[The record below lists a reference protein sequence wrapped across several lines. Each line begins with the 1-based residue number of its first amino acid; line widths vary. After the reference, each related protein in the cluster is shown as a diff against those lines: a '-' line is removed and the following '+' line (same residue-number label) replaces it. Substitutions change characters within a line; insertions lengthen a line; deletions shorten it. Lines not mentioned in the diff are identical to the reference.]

1 MNLFGNT
8 IAMSAKSLDFL
19 WGKQQATLHN
29 LANVD
34 TPGYKSQYVTFEEEF
49 KSRLQAASKLKQGS
63 SVESAIR
70 GSSYQIH
77 TDESESARL
86 DGNNVHTDV
95 QNVELAR
102 TSLQYQYTLQSVNSD
117 ISRLRA
123 VIKGQ

>member
-49 KSRLQAASKLKQGS
+49 RSRLQAASKLKQGS

-117 ISRLRA
+117 ITRLRA